1 MRGRFITLEGIEGVG
16 KSTNVDHVCGRIR
29 DQGIEVIST
38 REPGGTPLAEQ
49 VRDLLLH
56 QDEEPMPPMA
66 ELLLM
71 FAARAIHVD
80 NHIRRTLDE
89 GIWVVCDRFT
99 DATLAYQGGGRGLSE
114 DTILTLADW
123 VHKDAW
129 PDLTLLLD
137 APVGTGL
144 RRARQ
149 RGAPDRFERERSR
162 FFTRVRQRYLDHAAR
177 HPERITVVDASGDI
191 EAVQTAI
198 DARLTP
204 LLQAWTAN
212 G

>member
-16 KSTNVDHVCGRIR
+16 KSTNVDHVCERIR
-29 DQGIEVIST
+29 ERGIEVIST

-89 GIWVVCDRFT
+89 GTWVVCDRFT
-99 DATLAYQGGGRGLSE
+99 DATLAYQGGGRGLCES
-114 DTILTLADW
+114 TILTLADW
-123 VHKDAW
+123 VHKDTW

-149 RGAPDRFERERSR
+149 RGAADRFERERSQ
-162 FFTRVRQRYLDHAAR
+162 FFTRVRQSYLDHAAEHSDR
-177 HPERITVVDASGDI
+177 VAVIDASGDI

-198 DARLTP
+198 DGCLAP
-204 LLQAWTAN
+204 LLETWKGN